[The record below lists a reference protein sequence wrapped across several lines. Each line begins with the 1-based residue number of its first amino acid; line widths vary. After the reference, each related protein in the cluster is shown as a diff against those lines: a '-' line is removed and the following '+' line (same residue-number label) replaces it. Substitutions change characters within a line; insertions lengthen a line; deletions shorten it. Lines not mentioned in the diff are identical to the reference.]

1 MFKQTQL
8 IYNQVKSQL
17 LFYKIIYL
25 NQGKEETDDDYQN
38 KKKRKALEK
47 RKISEAEYESVTALL
62 MGVETVQ
69 ILQKYGNIGRSE
81 A

>member
-1 MFKQTQL
+1 MMITKT
-8 IYNQVKSQL
+8 
-17 LFYKIIYL
+17 
-25 NQGKEETDDDYQN
+25 

-47 RKISEAEYESVTALL
+47 RKISEAEYDSVTALL

-81 A
+81 V